1 MSRYSDGVFQKNYD
15 TNAFLNN
22 IKAIKN
28 LKALTPNM
36 SQEVV
41 EMSPIDCVARGV
53 LELSK
58 TPNKCRVFHCMNN
71 KYILNSD
78 IINVLNTYGYDIKEV
93 SNEEFKEIYEKNM
106 DENIQGL
113 ITAEIGIDDLD
124 EVDDFDAKIEI
135 EQTTEI
141 LHELGFD
148 WPQPDDEYLKKL
160 IDYLNSVK
168 YFD

>member
-1 MSRYSDGVFQKNYD
+1 
-15 TNAFLNN
+15 
-22 IKAIKN
+22 
-28 LKALTPNM
+28 
-36 SQEVV
+36 
-41 EMSPIDCVARGV
+41 
-53 LELSK
+53 
-58 TPNKCRVFHCMNN
+58 MNN

-148 WPQPDDEYLKKL
+148 WP
-160 IDYLNSVK
+160 
-168 YFD
+168 